1 LLAAVVLL
9 VLEAKFGGHGALAI
23 AGIICLTLGT
33 LTLVASPIPEL
44 AVNPWIAIAVSVA
57 FGGITAFL
65 VRLAVKARRLKARL
79 GADALVGHRASAMEP
94 LNPEGHVLVDGEIWR
109 AIANQMVPA
118 GTPLEVVGH
127 DQYLLRVMPVSGTPV
142 TPPAA

>member
-1 LLAAVVLL
+1 LSAVVLL

-33 LTLVASPIPEL
+33 LTLVAAPIPEL
-44 AVNPWIAIAVSVA
+44 AVNPWVAISISTA

-79 GADALVGHRASAMEP
+79 GADALIGHLASAMEP
-94 LNPEGHVLVDGEIWR
+94 MNPEGHVVVDGEIWR
-109 AIANQMVPA
+109 AIANEMVPA
-118 GTPLEVVGH
+118 GTPLRVVGH
-127 DQYLLRVMPVSGTPV
+127 EHYLLRVTTMH
-142 TPPAA
+142 PPGAGA